1 MAPSAKK
8 PIQSVGVGA
17 AIPPQVTVTDPPGG
31 TDAGAELRIAD
42 DGITDDGIADDG
54 TADDGIADDGTADD
68 GIADDGTADDGIA
81 PPKSS
86 RATASAVVEQALSFP
101 VVSTAL
107 TEAK

>member
-54 TADDGIADDGTADD
+54 TADDGIA
-68 GIADDGTADDGIA
+68 